1 MCITPCVSKNIKTGG
16 KSMKKEKTKGIFLEV
31 VGKLL
36 NHEAKSNASKSPPM
50 CMGIFHQPKRPK
62 AVKTYEVK

>member
-1 MCITPCVSKNIKTGG
+1 
-16 KSMKKEKTKGIFLEV
+16 MKKEKAKDIFLEV

-36 NHEAKSNASKSPPM
+36 NHEAKANVSKLPPM

>member
-1 MCITPCVSKNIKTGG
+1 
-16 KSMKKEKTKGIFLEV
+16 MKKEKTKGIFLEV

-36 NHEAKSNASKSPPM
+36 NHEAKSNVSKSPPM